1 MDSRLKKFR
10 KVLIVAT
17 IDKHIESFHL
27 PFIEELYK
35 NGYLVDVAS
44 NGTATFPFVNQKF
57 NIPFTRNPISKDNLK
72 SYKQLKKIIND
83 NVYDI
88 IHCHTP
94 VGGAVGRLAAKNSNS
109 KVVYTAH
116 GFHFYEGAPV
126 KNWLVF
132 YPIEKYLSKY
142 TNLLI
147 TINKEDYVLAKNRFK
162 KTRVKYVPG
171 IGIDLDLIKENQ
183 KNTNFR
189 KEIGAKID
197 DIVFLSV
204 GELNF
209 NKNHQLVI
217 ETLSKIKEKSFIYA
231 IAGEGPLKQ
240 DLIECINDKGLNNKV
255 KLLGYRNDVISIMKQ
270 SDIFLFPS
278 KREGLPV
285 SIMEAMSTNMIIIA
299 SDIRGNRDFKDY
311 CSEQKFKLFKSNDSV
326 DLLNKIEKTLE
337 VFNNEEMKN
346 VHHDCSL
353 FSKERI
359 LAEMKS
365 LYIELE
371 EDYNI

>member
-142 TNLLI
+142 TDLLI
-147 TINKEDYVLAKNRFK
+147 TINNEDYKLAKSKFK
-162 KTRVKYVPG
+162 SKQIEYILGV
-171 IGIDLDLIKENQ
+171 GIDVDNIKKMDIDTDIREELCLN
-183 KNTNFR
+183 
-189 KEIGAKID
+189 ESEKI
-197 DIVFLSV
+197 ILSV
-204 GELNF
+204 GELND
-209 NKNHQLVI
+209 NKNHQLI
-217 ETLSKIKEKSFIYA
+217 IKILSKLKSKNVVYL
-231 IAGEGPLKQ
+231 IAGEGPLKYELKKISKKYNS
-240 DLIECINDKGLNNKV
+240 DGKVIFLN
-255 KLLGYRNDVISIMKQ
+255 YRNDIISIMKQ
-270 SDIFLFPS
+270 ADLFVFPS

-285 SIMEAMSTNMIIIA
+285 SMMEAMACEVPILS
-299 SDIRGNRDFKDY
+299 SDIRG
-311 CSEQKFKLFKSNDSV
+311 SNDLVLNDMMKFNLKDSETKIIKKI
-326 DLLNKIEKTLE
+326 DYLLENG
-337 VFNNEEMKN
+337 NNNYKN
-346 VHHDCSL
+346 NIKRLDR
-353 FSKERI
+353 KNI
-359 LAEMKS
+359 NNYM
-365 LYIELE
+365 IEL
-371 EDYNI
+371 YNHI